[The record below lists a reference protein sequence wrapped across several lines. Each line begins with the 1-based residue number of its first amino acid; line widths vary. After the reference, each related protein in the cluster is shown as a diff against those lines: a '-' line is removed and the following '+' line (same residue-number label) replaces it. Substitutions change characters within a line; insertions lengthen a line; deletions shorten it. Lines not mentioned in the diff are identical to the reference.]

1 MSTLAI
7 KQLIATLEEKLQN
20 SPADNAIKAQLKK
33 VYAERDAA
41 EKAAIDAAAAKAHQK
56 ELDQKKLDKKMKIK
70 RYEPETEY
78 VPPPPAGRT
87 IQCCDC
93 STDFFFAQKEEEL
106 FAAEGMQPR
115 KRCAPCLQVKKDNQ
129 PQPIELECIGCKGT
143 FIFTVASQRNFKAQ
157 GWLAPKRCHN
167 CRHAKKVKQVAAAL
181 LVSDLEAGAVAY
193 DADGN
198 VMDSAKLLASAH
210 TDAESE

>member
-20 SPADNAIKAQLKK
+20 SPADASVKAQLKK
-33 VYAERDAA
+33 VYAERDAQ
-41 EKAAIDAAAAKAHQK
+41 EKVVADAAAAKAHQK
-56 ELDQKKLDKKMKIK
+56 ELEQKKLDKKMKIK
-70 RYEPETEY
+70 RYEPEAEY

-115 KRCAPCLQVKKDNQ
+115 KRCAPCLQIKKDKHPQ
-129 PQPIELECIGCKGT
+129 PQPIVLECVCKAH
-143 FIFTVASQRNFKAQ
+143 FIFTIGSQKHFKAQ
-157 GWLAPKRCHN
+157 GWAPPKRCPP
-167 CRHAKKVKQVAAAL
+167 CREAKKALRDVVPVA
-181 LVSDLEAGAVAY
+181 EAQA
-193 DADGN
+193 
-198 VMDSAKLLASAH
+198 LAS
-210 TDAESE
+210 DIAESTEVI

>member
-20 SPADNAIKAQLKK
+20 SPTDASVKAQLKK
-33 VYAERDAA
+33 VYAERDAQ
-41 EKAAIDAAAAKAHQK
+41 EKVVADAAAAKAHQK
-56 ELDQKKLDKKMKIK
+56 ELEQKKLDKKMKIK
-70 RYEPETEY
+70 RYEPEAEY

-115 KRCAPCLQVKKDNQ
+115 KRCAPCLQIKKDKHPQ
-129 PQPIELECIGCKGT
+129 PQPIVLECVCKAH
-143 FIFTVASQRNFKAQ
+143 FIFTIGSQKHFKAQ
-157 GWLAPKRCHN
+157 GWAPPKRCPP
-167 CRHAKKVKQVAAAL
+167 CREAKKTLRDVVP
-181 LVSDLEAGAVAY
+181 VSEAQA
-193 DADGN
+193 
-198 VMDSAKLLASAH
+198 LASDITEGTEAI
-210 TDAESE
+210 

>member
-70 RYEPETEY
+70 RYEPEAEY

-115 KRCAPCLQVKKDNQ
+115 KRCASCLQIKKEKQ
-129 PQPIELECIGCKGT
+129 PQPIELECVGCKST
-143 FIFTVASQRNFKAQ
+143 FIFSVGSQKQFAVNK
-157 GWLAPKRCHN
+157 WLPPKRCYN
-167 CRHAKKVKQVAAAL
+167 CRHLKKSKQVAAAL
-181 LVSDLEAGAVAY
+181 VVSDLETGAVAY
-193 DADGN
+193 DVDGN
-198 VMDSAKLLASAH
+198 KMDSAKLIASA